1 MEFLYHVRSDA
12 DLKLFYFVLMASY
25 CIVHLIWESNKRGL
39 NLADWG
45 GKLNMVANAATLT
58 TGVLLFQIAVFS
70 DVFKLV
76 GEGALALP
84 LIIAGLASVLSG
96 LAGLPP
102 RE

>member
-58 TGVLLFQIAVFS
+58 TT
-70 DVFKLV
+70 
-76 GEGALALP
+76 
-84 LIIAGLASVLSG
+84 AGLTRSITASSFLNSRRSSWWNSN
-96 LAGLPP
+96 ADWS
-102 RE
+102 RAA